1 MPLLAPVTTARLPF
15 RWRSIG
21 CRPIAGVNTFE
32 SHREVDGPVYPRR
45 VRVWRRKAIEGKGAA
60 VTDSPARERILR
72 TATALFIS
80 TGIRVVGVDRLIAES
95 GVARATFFRHF
106 PTKDDLVV
114 AFLESQAA
122 DARRELTRIRSERP
136 GGARALLAEIATGAK
151 MGMECTGFRGCEF
164 INTAAEYS
172 DPDHI
177 TRVVVDRHRAW
188 VRDIMVDALEEL
200 GHPTPFATA
209 EVLFTMRTGA
219 IVASSLEGFHDP
231 DGAFDRAW
239 WALVDQS

>member
-1 MPLLAPVTTARLPF
+1 MSAGSAASAMPSA
-15 RWRSIG
+15 
-21 CRPIAGVNTFE
+21 
-32 SHREVDGPVYPRR
+32 
-45 VRVWRRKAIEGKGAA
+45 
-60 VTDSPARERILR
+60 ARERILT

-80 TGIRVVGVDRLIAES
+80 TGIRVVGVDRLIDEA

-106 PTKDDLVV
+106 PRKDDLVV

-122 DARRELTRIRSERP
+122 DARTALTRIRAQEP
-136 GGARALLAEIATGAK
+136 DGARALLAEIAIGAK
-151 MGMECTGFRGCEF
+151 AGMDCRGFRGCEF

-172 DPDHI
+172 DPEHPA
-177 TRVVVDRHRAW
+177 RAVVDGHRAW
-188 VRDIMVDALEEL
+188 VRDMMVDALTAL

-219 IVASSLEGFHDP
+219 IVASSLEGFHDA

-239 WALVDQS
+239 WALVDRS

>member
-1 MPLLAPVTTARLPF
+1 M
-15 RWRSIG
+15 WSG
-21 CRPIAGVNTFE
+21 
-32 SHREVDGPVYPRR
+32 EVDGPVYPRR
-45 VRVWRRKAIEGKGAA
+45 VRVWRTETRHGKGEQVTDDETPEA
-60 VTDSPARERILR
+60 VTSAARDRILS

-80 TGIRVVGVDRLIAES
+80 TGIRVVGVDRLIAEA

-114 AFLESQAA
+114 AFLEAQAA
-122 DARRELTRIRSERP
+122 DARRELTRIRTRHP
-136 GGARALLAEIATGAK
+136 DGARALLAEIAIGAK
-151 MGMECTGFRGCEF
+151 AGMDCPGFRGCEY

-172 DPDHI
+172 DPEHI
-177 TRVVVDRHRAW
+177 TRIVVDRHRAW
-188 VRDIMVDALEEL
+188 VRDIMVDSLTEL

-219 IVASSLEGFHDP
+219 IVASSLEGFSDA

-239 WALVDQS
+239 WALVDNR

>member
-1 MPLLAPVTTARLPF
+1 MTRDDA
-15 RWRSIG
+15 
-21 CRPIAGVNTFE
+21 
-32 SHREVDGPVYPRR
+32 GPVRAGTVVGDTTPTPPR
-45 VRVWRRKAIEGKGAA
+45 
-60 VTDSPARERILR
+60 SRILA

-80 TGIRVVGVDRLIAES
+80 TGIRAVGVDRLIAEA

-122 DARRELTRIRSERP
+122 DARAELTRIHGSEP
-136 GGARALLAEIATGAK
+136 DGARALLAEIAIGAK
-151 MGMECTGFRGCEF
+151 AGMDCQGFRGCEF

-172 DPDHI
+172 DPEHPARI
-177 TRVVVDRHRAW
+177 VVDRHRAW
-188 VRDIMVDALEEL
+188 VRDIMAASLAEL
-200 GHPTPFATA
+200 GHATPFATA

-219 IVASSLEGFHDP
+219 IVASSLEGFSDT

-239 WALVDQS
+239 WALVDGR

>member
-1 MPLLAPVTTARLPF
+1 MSAGSAASAMPSA
-15 RWRSIG
+15 
-21 CRPIAGVNTFE
+21 
-32 SHREVDGPVYPRR
+32 
-45 VRVWRRKAIEGKGAA
+45 
-60 VTDSPARERILR
+60 ARERILT

-80 TGIRVVGVDRLIAES
+80 TGIRVVGVDRLIDEA

-106 PTKDDLVV
+106 PRKDDLVV

-122 DARRELTRIRSERP
+122 DARTALTRIRAQEP
-136 GGARALLAEIATGAK
+136 DGARALLAEIAIGAK
-151 MGMECTGFRGCEF
+151 AGMDCQGFRGCEF

-172 DPDHI
+172 DPEHPA
-177 TRVVVDRHRAW
+177 RAVVDGHRAW
-188 VRDIMVDALEEL
+188 VRDMMVDALTAL

-219 IVASSLEGFHDP
+219 IVASSLEGFHDA

-239 WALVDQS
+239 WALVDRS